1 MSGMESILEQAQR
14 DGAARPSLRLGGQE
28 RAVEACRTLDL
39 VTSHRAGPA
48 FEADIVSTWRDSQ
61 GQDATLSSGIVMELK
76 RENGTMVQTISG
88 QLPDGA
94 PLDISYD
101 FGGEGKSGLP
111 RMQTNLK
118 LDQSGAAPS
127 RMRLRLRTEI
137 NRRVVPLRYGD
148 SALTLTL
155 ETGRVFAWPED
166 GRFLSQRVG
175 QAELVLDDGKIGDL
189 HGLAIALAEATGL
202 GPVIRSPEQIGRALL
217 QEDLGGPVKAPRY
230 DLPEGATA
238 ADVLDMA
245 LEASAIQIFGNIAP
259 ARLGDTDG
267 IKQLR
272 IGLRRLRSILTLFRK
287 HVPEDQRDALIAEA
301 KRAAAVLGEA
311 RDLDVFVEETL
322 PAILSTGLPGESE
335 RDGLEAL
342 GRQADLLRQA
352 DKRAAMRLV
361 DEDAGFAGFCV
372 RLQVALA
379 SAPWRANDRLQKP
392 ARTFARKAL
401 GKALTRVEARGRTL
415 ADAPPHSRH
424 PLRVELKK
432 LRYALHAFRPLYA
445 SDDRKPY
452 LSALSHLQ
460 DEFGA
465 LNDAVVA
472 REMVLRVAQ
481 SDLGAEDRLQIEAGA
496 GYVTGWTQRGLTG
509 QADRVLGAWQDFEA
523 LSPFW
528 QEQA

>member
-1 MSGMESILEQAQR
+1 MSGMESIVEQTQR

-28 RAVEACRTLDL
+28 RAVDACRGLDL

-48 FEADIVSTWRDSQ
+48 FEADIVSTWRDRP

-88 QLPDGA
+88 QLPEGA

-118 LDQSGAAPS
+118 LDQAGEEPS
-127 RMRLRLRTEI
+127 RMRLRLRTEL

-148 SALTLTL
+148 SALALTL

-175 QAELVLDDGKIGDL
+175 QAELVLDDGKMDDL
-189 HGLAIALAEATGL
+189 LGFAIALAEATGL
-202 GPVIRSPEQIGRALL
+202 GPVIRTPEQIGRALL

-230 DLPEGATA
+230 DLSDDATA
-238 ADVLDMA
+238 ADVLEKA

-259 ARLGDTDG
+259 ARIGDAEG

-272 IGLRRLRSILTLFRK
+272 IGLRRLRSILKLFK
-287 HVPEDQRDALIAEA
+287 KYVPEDERNKLVAEA
-301 KRAAAVLGEA
+301 KRVSSVLGQA

-322 PAILSTGLPGESE
+322 PAIFETGLPGQSE

-361 DEDAGFAGFCV
+361 DDDPGFAGFCL
-372 RLQVALA
+372 RLQVFLA
-379 SAPWRANDRLQKP
+379 RAAWRDDEHLQKP
-392 ARTFARKAL
+392 ARKFAKKAL
-401 GKALTRVEARGRTL
+401 GKALAKVEATGQTL
-415 ADAPPHSRH
+415 ADAAPNARH

-432 LRYALHAFRPLYA
+432 LRYALHAFRPLYMK
-445 SDDRKPY
+445 DERKPY
-452 LSALSHLQ
+452 LYALSLLQ

-472 REMVLRVAQ
+472 RDMVMRVAQ
-481 SDLGAEDRLQIEAGA
+481 SELGAEDRLQIEAGA

-509 QADRVLGAWQDFEA
+509 QGDRVLEAWRAFEN
-523 LSPFW
+523 LTPFW